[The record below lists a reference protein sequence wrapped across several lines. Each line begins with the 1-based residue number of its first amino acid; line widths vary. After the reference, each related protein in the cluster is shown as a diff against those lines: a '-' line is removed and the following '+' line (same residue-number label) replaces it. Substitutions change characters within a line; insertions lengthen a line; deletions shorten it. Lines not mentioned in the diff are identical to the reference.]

1 MAVVTTTSQCFTRG
15 KSMLYVSLLPR
26 DTCLSVRCLQ
36 TTAAAEARKW
46 KYHPDRDLKP
56 PTVIENTNLP
66 EKVRLPI
73 MSKTPM
79 LWTSGAMRPP
89 RGTKEM
95 WRMMGE
101 EQVHNDLTLGQYG
114 IVALTGGMIKHR
126 NFEVLRMSV
135 GRKVNQYKDSFAI
148 YRVDPP
154 YKPLTNHGF
163 GKRMG
168 GGKGSIE
175 GYGTPVRAGRI
186 ILEVGGKVL
195 WDEVRP
201 WLFQA
206 AKTLPFPAMAVNAE
220 MIQKFRE
227 EEARLTETNLNPISY
242 EWIVR
247 NNIMNCQQYVSEY
260 DQRWYGKFVYRD
272 RVFNKKW
279 QWVTRSKYR
288 GQN

>member
-1 MAVVTTTSQCFTRG
+1 
-15 KSMLYVSLLPR
+15 
-26 DTCLSVRCLQ
+26 
-36 TTAAAEARKW
+36 
-46 KYHPDRDLKP
+46 
-56 PTVIENTNLP
+56 
-66 EKVRLPI
+66 
-73 MSKTPM
+73 
-79 LWTSGAMRPP
+79 
-89 RGTKEM
+89 
-95 WRMMGE
+95 MG
-101 EQVHNDLTLGQYG
+101 
-114 IVALTGGMIKHR
+114 
-126 NFEVLRMSV
+126 
-135 GRKVNQYKDSFAI
+135 KVNQYKDSFAI

-227 EEARLTETNLNPISY
+227 EEARLTETN
-242 EWIVR
+242 R

-279 QWVTRSKYR
+279 
-288 GQN
+288 